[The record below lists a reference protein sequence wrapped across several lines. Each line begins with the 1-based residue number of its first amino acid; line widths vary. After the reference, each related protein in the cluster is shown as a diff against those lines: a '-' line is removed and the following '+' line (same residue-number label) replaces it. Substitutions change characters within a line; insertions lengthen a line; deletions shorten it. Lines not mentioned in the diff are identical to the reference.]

1 MRFAVAVVLP
11 PDHHDISGGAFG
23 EVAEALHQ
31 GLLALG
37 HDSVLTNRLDLDER
51 RTIVLGSNL
60 LVQYGLEPPKNPIFY
75 NLEQLG
81 DDLPWMT
88 MPEFVDLFRRYPHWD
103 YSQANVEY
111 LAALGLP
118 RPTYVPIGYVPE
130 LTRIAPAPEDIDVLF
145 YGALNGRRYGV
156 LRDLH
161 DRGLRVKWLSGAY
174 GASRDAWIARSKIVL
189 NMHYFEAKI
198 FAIVRV
204 SYLLANRRAVVCEH
218 SADPTLE
225 RDLASGIAFADY
237 DGLVDRC
244 VELVG
249 DERARRELADR
260 GYQAFSAR
268 DQAAILDR
276 ALSEGLEGVT
286 HQTAARDDPCIDVR
300 REGKNHRADDQLRD
314 RQLFTRNLF
323 KHKAA
328 QERDWLLAKVK
339 RNPEDARSVFF
350 LAETSFRME
359 DFDNARRWCE
369 RRVEMGGCDEEAYW
383 AMYRLAHSTQ
393 QLGTPWPDCEDA
405 YLRAWH
411 FRPTRAE
418 PLYAVAAAYHAM
430 QRYRV
435 GYLIAQRAAEIPF
448 PEEDLFVTGEI
459 EQVHAW
465 RATDLQATCASQIG
479 KHAEAFTLCRGLLAR
494 PDLPEPDRQRIAAN
508 RDFSVPAMLEAAAP
522 YPEALV
528 QSLAAGPGEAEV
540 TVSLIAG
547 PDRQITEQT
556 INSFLTCCLD
566 VSRVGRFLVLDTG
579 LSAPDRATLRKRY
592 GFLEFA
598 RRRSG
603 DKPAAQLAQLRAQ
616 IDGRFWLHLGEGWR
630 FFAPENFITR
640 LSAVLD
646 AEAQVL
652 QVGINFADAAKL
664 TGASA
669 AEQAV
674 RRAPDAGR
682 YLLTDVMATG
692 PAMFDTARMDRAGG
706 VQGTGPDPTAQRGR
720 PAVGG
725 RRRRPA
731 SGAGL
736 RTASLDEVLCISG
749 PAP

>member
-1 MRFAVAVVLP
+1 MRFAVAIVSP
-11 PDHHDISGGAFG
+11 PSHHDISAGAFN
-23 EVAEALHQ
+23 EVAEALHH

-51 RTIVLGSNL
+51 RTIVLGGNL

-103 YSQANVEY
+103 YGQANVER
-111 LAALGLP
+111 LAGLGLP

-145 YGALNGRRYGV
+145 YGALNGRRYAV

-189 NMHYFEAKI
+189 NLHYWEAKI
-198 FAIVRV
+198 FEITRV
-204 SYLLANRRAVVCEH
+204 SYLLANRRAVVSERG
-218 SADPTLE
+218 ADPTLE
-225 RDLASGIAFADY
+225 RDLESGIAFADY
-237 DGLVDRC
+237 DELADRC

-249 DERARRELADR
+249 NERARRELAER

-268 DQAAILDR
+268 DQAAILQR

-286 HQTAARDDPCIDVR
+286 QETAARDDPCIDVR
-300 REGKNHRADDQLRD
+300 LEGKDHSADDQLRD
-314 RQLFTRNLF
+314 RQLFTYNLF

-328 QERDWLLAKVK
+328 QERDWLLAKVE

-350 LAETSFRME
+350 LAETYCRME
-359 DFDNARRWCE
+359 DFVGARRWCE
-369 RRVEMGGCDEEAYW
+369 RRVEMGGCDEEVYW
-383 AMYRLAHSTQ
+383 AMYRLAESMSN
-393 QLGTPWPDCEDA
+393 LGEPWPDVEEA
-405 YLRAWH
+405 YLKAWK

-418 PLYAVAAAYHAM
+418 ALHAIAF
-430 QRYRV
+430 RYRAEQQYKSA
-435 GYLIAQRAAEIPF
+435 YLFAQRAAEIPF
-448 PEEDLFVTGEI
+448 PEEDLFVPRYADI
-459 EQVHAW
+459 YAW
-465 RATDLQATCASQIG
+465 RATDEQAVCASWIG
-479 KHAEAFTLCRGLLAR
+479 KHAEAFTLCRGLVAR
-494 PDLPEPDRQRIAAN
+494 PDLPDPDRQRIAAN
-508 RDFSVPAMLEAAAP
+508 RDFSVPAMIEAAAP

-540 TVSLIAG
+540 TVSLVAG
-547 PDRQITEQT
+547 PDRETTEQT
-556 INSFLTCCLD
+556 INSFLNCCLD

-579 LSAPDRATLRKRY
+579 LSAADRAKLRKRY

-598 RRRSG
+598 RRRSS
-603 DKPAAQLAQLRAQ
+603 DKPAPQLAQLRAQ
-616 IDGRFWLHLGEGWR
+616 IDGRFWLHLGAGWR
-630 FFAPENFITR
+630 FFAPENYITR

-646 AEAQVL
+646 AEPQVF
-652 QVGINFADAAKL
+652 QVGINFEDAAKL

-674 RRAPDAGR
+674 HRAPDAGR

-692 PAMFDTARMDRAGG
+692 PAMFDTARLDRARG
-706 VQGTGPDPTAQRGR
+706 VQNSDPDPPAQRSR
-720 PAVGG
+720 PAT
-725 RRRRPA
+725 
-731 SGAGL
+731 GAEL

-749 PAP
+749 LYL

>member
-1 MRFAVAVVLP
+1 MRFAVAIVSP
-11 PDHHDISGGAFG
+11 PSHYDISGGAFN
-23 EVAEALHQ
+23 EVAEALHHA
-31 GLLALG
+31 LLALG
-37 HDSVLTNRLDLDER
+37 HDSVLTNRLDLDDR
-51 RTIVLGSNL
+51 RTIVLGGNL
-60 LVQYGLEPPKNPIFY
+60 LVQYALEPPKNPIFY
-75 NLEQLG
+75 SLEQLG

-88 MPEFVDLFRRYPHWD
+88 MPEFVDLFRRYPTWD
-103 YSQANVEY
+103 YSQANIEY
-111 LAALGLP
+111 LAAMGLP

-145 YGALNGRRYGV
+145 YGALNGRRYAV
-156 LRDLH
+156 LKDLH
-161 DRGLRVKWLSGAY
+161 DRGLRVKWLPGTY

-189 NMHYFEAKI
+189 NLHYWEAKI

-204 SYLLANRRAVVCEH
+204 SYLLANRRAVVSERG
-218 SADPTLE
+218 ADPTLE
-225 RDLASGIAFADY
+225 RDLESGIAFADY
-237 DGLVDRC
+237 NGLVDRC

-249 DERARRELADR
+249 DERARRELAKR

-268 DQAAILDR
+268 DQAAIVDR
-276 ALSEGLEGVT
+276 ALSAGLEGVT
-286 HQTAARDDPCIDVR
+286 HQTAARDDSCIDVR
-300 REGKNHRADDQLRD
+300 LEGKDRSADDQLRE
-314 RQLFTRNLF
+314 RQLFTYNLF

-339 RNPEDARSVFF
+339 RNPEDAQSVFF
-350 LAETSFRME
+350 LAETYFRME
-359 DFDNARRWCE
+359 DFVNARRWCE
-369 RRVEMGGCDEEAYW
+369 RRVEMGGCGEEVYW
-383 AMYRLAHSTQ
+383 GMYRLAESTQ

-448 PEEDLFVTGEI
+448 PEEDLFVPGEI
-459 EQVHAW
+459 EQVYAW
-465 RATDLQATCASQIG
+465 RATDLQATCASWIDM
-479 KHAEAFTLCRGLLAR
+479 HAEAFTLCRRLVAR
-494 PDLPEPDRQRIAAN
+494 PDLPEPDRQRIEAN
-508 RDFSVPAMLEAAAP
+508 RDFSVPAMLEAASP

-540 TVSLIAG
+540 TVSLVAG
-547 PDRQITEQT
+547 PDRETTEQT

-566 VSRVGRFLVLDTG
+566 VSRVGRFLVLDAG
-579 LSAPDRATLRKRY
+579 LSAADRAKLRKRY

-598 RRRSG
+598 DCG
-603 DKPAAQLAQLRAQ
+603 PADGPAAQLAQLRAQ
-616 IDGRFWLHLGEGWR
+616 IDGRFWLHLGAGWR

-640 LSAVLD
+640 LTAVLD
-646 AEAQVL
+646 AEPQVF
-652 QVGINFADAAKL
+652 QVGINFADAVKL

-669 AEQAV
+669 TEEVV

-682 YLLTDVMATG
+682 YLLTEAMASG
-692 PAMFDTARMDRAGG
+692 PAMFDTARLDRAVG
-706 VQGTGPDPTAQRGR
+706 VPSRDPDP
-720 PAVGG
+720 PA

-731 SGAGL
+731 AGARL

-749 PAP
+749 LYP